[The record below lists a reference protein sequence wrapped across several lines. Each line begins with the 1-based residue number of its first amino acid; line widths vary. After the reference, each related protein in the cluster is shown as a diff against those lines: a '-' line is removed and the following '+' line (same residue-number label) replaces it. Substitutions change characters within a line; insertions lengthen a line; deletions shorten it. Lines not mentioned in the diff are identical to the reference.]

1 MALNLE
7 MAKEH
12 WEASERARQVIL
24 RQPKMSQE
32 EAILQARKMLD
43 RDTSDLQES
52 SVVLRGNAGSAGNI
66 PGAGL

>member
-12 WEASERARQVIL
+12 WEASERARQATL

-32 EAILQARKMLD
+32 QLVLQARIMLD
-43 RDTSDLQES
+43 RDISDLKKKD
-52 SVVLRGNAGSAGNI
+52 
-66 PGAGL
+66 